1 MLLLFAFCLTVQAVE
16 TKKPEE
22 PAPAA
27 LERIRRALEGPDLE
41 IVDDGDR
48 QVFRIY
54 IRERSLPAQLP
65 WTDDTPRPEYVQTR
79 FPLFHHEFL
88 ESVTPEEFRAGTL
101 YPIGI
106 DVISVVNAAMKAMRK
121 RAHQRAEAEAAARGA
136 REGRQGSLDRAS
148 ACWFSGSLSRRVSEQ
163 IVRPRRA
170 RSVLSDRCL
179 D

>member
-41 IVDDGDR
+41 IVEDGDK

-54 IRERSLPAQLP
+54 IRERSLPAQPP
-65 WTDDTPRPEYVQTR
+65 WTDDTLRPVYVQTR

-106 DVISVVNAAMKAMRK
+106 DVISVVSAAMKTMRK
-121 RAHQRAEAEAAARGA
+121 GAHQRAEAQALRMVREELKQLLEA
-136 REGRQGSLDRAS
+136 REKAGKDR
-148 ACWFSGSLSRRVSEQ
+148 
-163 IVRPRRA
+163 
-170 RSVLSDRCL
+170 
-179 D
+179 